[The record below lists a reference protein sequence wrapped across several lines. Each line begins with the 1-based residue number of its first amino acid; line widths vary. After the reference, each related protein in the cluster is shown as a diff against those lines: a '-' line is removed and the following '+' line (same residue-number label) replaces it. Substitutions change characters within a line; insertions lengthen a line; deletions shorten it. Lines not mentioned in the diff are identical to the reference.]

1 MGNCFSSILNKNIEQ
16 PSEQPSEQP
25 FTSKLTIE
33 PFTNKLTIEI
43 PNESNENNAI
53 PYVN

>member
-1 MGNCFSSILNKNIEQ
+1 MGNCFNTILNKNL
-16 PSEQPSEQP
+16 EQPSEQP
-25 FTSKLTIE
+25 FTSKLAIQ